1 MGLNRGFDM
10 VLNEETNTG
19 KTKSINKGLY
29 IGVNSGLNMGI
40 NRGLDWGLYM
50 DIDNIYIF
58 FVTILFYIFFCNH
71 FVLQFKVFPT
81 I

>member
-40 NRGLDWGLYM
+40 NRGLDRGLNM
-50 DIDNIYIF
+50 DINNIYIF
-58 FVTILFYIFFCNH
+58 FVTILIYIYFIFNFC
-71 FVLQFKVFPT
+71 L